1 MSLHI
6 KTEYDDDIAKL
17 VIMPGDPVR
26 VKFIA
31 ENYLDDYKLV
41 NNVRLNLAYTG
52 YFKGVKVTVMASGMG
67 CPSMAIYAKELFD
80 YYNVEKIIRVGSCG
94 SYYDEIDVKS
104 VILAE
109 KAYTLSN
116 FSYQY
121 DGKEI
126 DLISASSFLD
136 QKIIENAYKANI
148 ELRIGNIETTD
159 VFYKTINNPEVKK
172 NYCLGVEMET
182 FALFYVASLY
192 KKQASSI
199 LTVSD
204 NLVNNKKLTTEER
217 ETTFNEAICLALNSI
232 IE

>member
-1 MSLHI
+1 MTNIEFQDRFFS
-6 KTEYDDDIAKL
+6 
-17 VIMPGDPVR
+17 
-26 VKFIA
+26 
-31 ENYLDDYKLV
+31 
-41 NNVRLNLAYTG
+41 
-52 YFKGVKVTVMASGMG
+52 S
-67 CPSMAIYAKELFD
+67 
-80 YYNVEKIIRVGSCG
+80 G

-126 DLISASSFLD
+126 DLISASSFLN

-217 ETTFNEAICLALNSI
+217 ETTFNEAISLALNSI

>member
-1 MSLHI
+1 M
-6 KTEYDDDIAKL
+6 
-17 VIMPGDPVR
+17 
-26 VKFIA
+26 
-31 ENYLDDYKLV
+31 
-41 NNVRLNLAYTG
+41 
-52 YFKGVKVTVMASGMG
+52 
-67 CPSMAIYAKELFD
+67 
-80 YYNVEKIIRVGSCG
+80 
-94 SYYDEIDVKS
+94 
-104 VILAE
+104 ILAE

-126 DLISASSFLD
+126 DLISASSFLN

-217 ETTFNEAICLALNSI
+217 ETTFNEAISLALNSI

>member
-6 KTEYDDDIAKL
+6 KTEYDIDIAKL

-31 ENYLDDYKLV
+31 ENYLTDYKLV

-52 YFKGVKVTVMASGMG
+52 FYKGVKVTVMASGMG
-67 CPSMAIYAKELFD
+67 CPSMAIYAKELYD
-80 YYNVEKIIRVGSCG
+80 YYKVEKIIRVGSCG
-94 SYYDEIDVKS
+94 SYYDEIDVNS
-104 VILAE
+104 VILVE
-109 KAYTLSN
+109 KSYTLSN

-121 DGKEI
+121 NGKNV
-126 DLISASSFLD
+126 DLINASPFLN
-136 QKIIENAYKANI
+136 QKIIENAYKSNI
-148 ELRIGNIETTD
+148 DLRIGNIETTD
-159 VFYKTINNPEVKK
+159 VFYKNINNPDVKK

-182 FALFYVASLY
+182 FALFYVANIY

-204 NLVNNKKLTTEER
+204 NLINNKQLTSEER
-217 ETTFNEAICLALNSI
+217 ETSFTNAIILALDSI

>member
-6 KTEYDDDIAKL
+6 KTEYDIDIAKL

-31 ENYLDDYKLV
+31 ENYLTDYKLV

-52 YFKGVKVTVMASGMG
+52 FYKGVKVTVMASGMG
-67 CPSMAIYAKELFD
+67 CPSMAIYAKELYD
-80 YYNVEKIIRVGSCG
+80 YKKEKKIIRVGSCG
-94 SYYDEIDVKS
+94 SYYDEIDVNS
-104 VILAE
+104 VILVE
-109 KAYTLSN
+109 KSYTLSN

-121 DGKEI
+121 NGKNV
-126 DLISASSFLD
+126 DLINASPFLN
-136 QKIIENAYKANI
+136 QKIIENAYKSNI
-148 ELRIGNIETTD
+148 DLRIGNIETTD
-159 VFYKTINNPEVKK
+159 VFYKNINNPDVKK

-182 FALFYVASLY
+182 FALFYVANIY

-204 NLVNNKKLTTEER
+204 NLINNKQLTSEER
-217 ETTFNEAICLALNSI
+217 ETTFTNAIMLALDSI

>member
-52 YFKGVKVTVMASGMG
+52 YFKGVKVTVMSSGMG

-104 VILAE
+104 VILVE

-126 DLISASSFLD
+126 DLISASSFLN
-136 QKIIENAYKANI
+136 QKIIENAYQK
-148 ELRIGNIETTD
+148 
-159 VFYKTINNPEVKK
+159 
-172 NYCLGVEMET
+172 
-182 FALFYVASLY
+182 LFSL
-192 KKQASSI
+192 
-199 LTVSD
+199 LTSFGP
-204 NLVNNKKLTTEER
+204 L
-217 ETTFNEAICLALNSI
+217 
-232 IE
+232 